1 MDTTAEDSKAVARA
15 FYEGYNTHDLKKLFD
30 TYLSNELVNHALGGA
45 LGVEAWLQYDE
56 AAIAAMPDL
65 KMTVLEQAA
74 EGNKVFTR
82 WVYEGTHTASFFDKP
97 ATGNT
102 ARLEAVTIDVVRD
115 GKIVEHNAIGD
126 FSQFMQQFETK

>member
-1 MDTTAEDSKAVARA
+1 MDTPAENSKAVARA
-15 FYEGYNTHDLKKLFD
+15 FYEGYNTHDLKTVFG
-30 TYLSNELVNHALGGA
+30 TYLSTELVNHALGGA
-45 LGVEAWLQYDE
+45 MGVELWLQYD
-56 AAIAAMPDL
+56 AATIAAMPDL

-74 EGNKVFTR
+74 EGTKVFTR
-82 WVYEGTHTASFFDKP
+82 WVLEGTHTAPFFDKP

-126 FSQFMQQFETK
+126 FAQFMQQFETK

>member
-30 TYLSNELVNHALGGA
+30 TYLFNELVNHALGGA
-45 LGVEAWLQYDE
+45 LGVEVWLQYDE
-56 AAIAAMPDL
+56 ATIAAMPDL

-115 GKIVEHNAIGD
+115 GKIVEHNAFGD
-126 FSQFMQQFETK
+126 FAQFMQQFETK